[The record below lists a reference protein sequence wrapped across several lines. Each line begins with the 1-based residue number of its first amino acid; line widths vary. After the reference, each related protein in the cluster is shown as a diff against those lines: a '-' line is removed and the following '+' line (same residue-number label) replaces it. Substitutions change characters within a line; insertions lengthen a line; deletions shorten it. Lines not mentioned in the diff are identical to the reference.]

1 MAQYF
6 PVRSLPGAVLGVW
19 RCSLVACPGLVVRTT
34 QSKRSERVEVDP
46 IPVVDV
52 FAGPGGLNE
61 GFSAF
66 GGGSVFS
73 TVASVE
79 MDPIACQTLRLRA
92 AVRQASRVEGQI
104 PDVYFDFMI
113 GGILFDELIRH
124 SAFAPHWK
132 HAIEEVHQHELS
144 EATRPV
150 SDGIIREALGARSAG
165 SEPWVL
171 IGGPPCQA
179 YSLAGRSRRK
189 HDAGFASDHKHTLYR
204 EYLNIIDRFRPHVFV
219 MENVKGML
227 SSKHDGGRIF
237 NRILDDLRR
246 PGYELRSFVVPYD
259 EPAPTDF
266 IIRTERYGVPQTRHR
281 VIILGIRNDCVP
293 VKIGTL
299 SETAAVTVRDA
310 IGDLPK
316 IRSGVS
322 PRRDDDLETWQR
334 AFVQGVS
341 QLRGRSATTVPSLP
355 LGTAPQR
362 YEPALSGAL
371 GEWLRD
377 QAPPLITQHNSRHHM
392 AADLARYVYLA
403 RRAGEG
409 IRDRV
414 NELPPALMPAHQNAA
429 RSDAPFAD
437 RFRVQVADRPSSTV
451 TSHIAKDGHYYIHYD
466 ASQMRSLTVRE
477 AARLQT
483 FPDNYHFMGSRT
495 DQYHQVGNA
504 VPPLLATQLARVV
517 AGVLGT

>member
-1 MAQYF
+1 
-6 PVRSLPGAVLGVW
+6 
-19 RCSLVACPGLVVRTT
+19 
-34 QSKRSERVEVDP
+34 VEVDP

-61 GFSAF
+61 GFSAY

-92 AVRQASRVEGQI
+92 AVRRARRVEGQI
-104 PDVYFDFMI
+104 PNVYFDFMVGDI
-113 GGILFDELIRH
+113 PFEQLIKH

-132 HAIEEVHQHELS
+132 HAVGEVHEHELS
-144 EATRPV
+144 EASRPD
-150 SDGIIREALGARSAG
+150 SDKIIEEALGASSAG

-189 HDAGFASDHKHTLYR
+189 HDAEFAADHKHTLYR
-204 EYLNIIDRFRPHVFV
+204 EYLHIIERFRPHVFV

-237 NRILDDLRR
+237 MRILDDLRAAC
-246 PGYELRSFVVPYD
+246 PGYDLRSFVVPHD
-259 EPAPTDF
+259 DPAPTDF
-266 IIRTERYGVPQTRHR
+266 IIRAEKYGVPQSRHR
-281 VIILGIRNDCVP
+281 VIILGVRNDCAPEKVD
-293 VKIGTL
+293 TL
-299 SETAAVTVRDA
+299 SESRVVTVRDA

-322 PRRDDDLETWQR
+322 PRSHDDLGTWQR
-334 AFVQGVS
+334 AFVQGMR
-341 QLRGRSATTVPSLP
+341 QLRGSSRVTVPSLP

-392 AADLARYVYLA
+392 AADLSRYVYLA
-403 RRAGEG
+403 HRASDG

-414 NELPPALMPAHQNAA
+414 NELPAALMPAHRNAA
-429 RSDAPFAD
+429 RPDAPFAD

-483 FPDNYHFMGSRT
+483 FPDNYHFMGNRT
-495 DQYHQVGNA
+495 QQYHQVGNA
-504 VPPLLATQLARVV
+504 VPPLLATQLAEIV
-517 AGVLGT
+517 AGILGR